1 MASVIQRAIAKATGL
16 SRQTSGA
23 ATKIEK
29 TLKMQ
34 QEESHMADREVE
46 MANSQ
51 LYDPI
56 KTMATITDTVLVGFS
71 GGKDS
76 AACLD
81 LCFKYF
87 KNVYPFFMYIVPN
100 LDFQERT
107 LNYYE
112 KRYNMEIIRV
122 PHFMLSDF
130 LRYGTYRIPDLNVPM
145 VKTVELYNYLREK
158 TGAHWICAGER
169 IADSIV
175 RRAMIKE
182 SSSIDTKRGRFYP
195 IAYWNVRQVRSYNKQ
210 RKLPLSLEN
219 KKLKHSF
226 RSLMPSEVANIKQ
239 IFPSDYEKI
248 KEMFP
253 LVEASVKKGEF
264 YGNS

>member
-16 SRQTSGA
+16 SRRTSGA
-23 ATKIEK
+23 ATKNRK
-29 TLKMQ
+29 
-34 QEESHMADREVE
+34 
-46 MANSQ
+46 N
-51 LYDPI
+51 I
-56 KTMATITDTVLVGFS
+56 K
-71 GGKDS
+71 
-76 AACLD
+76 
-81 LCFKYF
+81 
-87 KNVYPFFMYIVPN
+87 
-100 LDFQERT
+100 
-107 LNYYE
+107 
-112 KRYNMEIIRV
+112 
-122 PHFMLSDF
+122 
-130 LRYGTYRIPDLNVPM
+130 
-145 VKTVELYNYLREK
+145 VELYNYLREK